1 MLLLVVRK
9 ELKRL
14 RHICLFFM
22 LLLLSQ
28 DLPSQSLV
36 LRAGVVVRQEPQGLR
51 HGYYC
56 LLHHPHLH
64 ILEHTCTYL
73 NILAHTWTY
82 LHILAYIILA
92 HAYTCLHI
100 LAHTCTYLHIL
111 SPTLTMPSLCTMWY
125 PAIYCTAQTICCID
139 QVIYWY
145 SFTLYLCSM
154 DTTNVFHMPNKCNF
168 FPWDWTQQM

>member
-1 MLLLVVRK
+1 MCTTP
-9 ELKRL
+9 
-14 RHICLFFM
+14 ICLFFM

-73 NILAHTWTY
+73 NILAHTCIYHTC
-82 LHILAYIILA
+82 
-92 HAYTCLHI
+92 TCLHM

-111 SPTLTMPSLCTMWY
+111 AHTKPYSY
-125 PAIYCTAQTICCID
+125 HAILMYHVIPCCILHCPNHMLHRP
-139 QVIYWY
+139 
-145 SFTLYLCSM
+145 SYLLVLLHLVL
-154 DTTNVFHMPNKCNF
+154 VFHGHNKCI
-168 FPWDWTQQM
+168 PCAQQM